1 MPQVAFCLELSLRQ
15 QVTLLVWLALVK
27 TKSKKSTEREELF
40 VNGDGHDEVSA
51 APGRVALEGC
61 AVQLQGVVMVVVSD
75 SGVAVVEVV
84 DIVWDP
90 GVVDSGLQIAVAF
103 GVLMESLLIDCF
115 LPTHLYQ
122 PVTVHP

>member
-1 MPQVAFCLELSLRQ
+1 MRQ
-15 QVTLLVWLALVK
+15 HVTLLVWLALVK

-40 VNGDGHDEVSA
+40 VNGEGHDEVSA
-51 APGRVALEGC
+51 APGILEG

-75 SGVAVVEVV
+75 SGVVVVEVV
-84 DIVWDP
+84 DIVWDA

-103 GVLMESLLIDCF
+103 GVLMESLLMDCF
-115 LPTHLYQ
+115 LSTSLYH

>member
-1 MPQVAFCLELSLRQ
+1 MKQ

-27 TKSKKSTEREELF
+27 TKSKKSTESEELY

-75 SGVAVVEVV
+75 SGVVVVVVEVV

-103 GVLMESLLIDCF
+103 GVLMESLLMDCF
-115 LPTHLYQ
+115 LPTPLYH

>member
-1 MPQVAFCLELSLRQ
+1 MRQ
-15 QVTLLVWLALVK
+15 HVTLLVWLALVK
-27 TKSKKSTEREELF
+27 TKSKKSTEREELY
-40 VNGDGHDEVSA
+40 VNGEGHDEVSA

-75 SGVAVVEVV
+75 SGVVVVEVV

-103 GVLMESLLIDCF
+103 GVLMESLLMDCF
-115 LPTHLYQ
+115 LPKPLYH

>member
-1 MPQVAFCLELSLRQ
+1 M
-15 QVTLLVWLALVK
+15 TLLAWLAFVK

-40 VNGDGHDEVSA
+40 VNGAGHDEVSA
-51 APGRVALEGC
+51 APGIFEG

-75 SGVAVVEVV
+75 SGVVVVVVEVV

-90 GVVDSGLQIAVAF
+90 GVVGSDLQIAVAF
-103 GVLMESLLIDCF
+103 GVLMESLLMDCF
-115 LPTHLYQ
+115 LPTFLYH

>member
-1 MPQVAFCLELSLRQ
+1 MRQ
-15 QVTLLVWLALVK
+15 HVTLLAWLAFVK

-75 SGVAVVEVV
+75 SGVVVVEVV

-90 GVVDSGLQIAVAF
+90 GVVDSSLQIAVAF

>member
-1 MPQVAFCLELSLRQ
+1 MRQ
-15 QVTLLVWLALVK
+15 HVTLLVWLALVK

-40 VNGDGHDEVSA
+40 VNGEGHDEVSA
-51 APGRVALEGC
+51 APGILEG

-75 SGVAVVEVV
+75 SGVVVVEVV

-115 LPTHLYQ
+115 LPTLLYH

>member
-1 MPQVAFCLELSLRQ
+1 MRQ
-15 QVTLLVWLALVK
+15 HVTLLAWLAFVK

-75 SGVAVVEVV
+75 SGVVVVVVEVV
-84 DIVWDP
+84 DVVCDP
-90 GVVDSGLQIAVAF
+90 GVVGSDLQIAVAF
-103 GVLMESLLIDCF
+103 GVLMESLLMDCF
-115 LPTHLYQ
+115 LPTFLYH